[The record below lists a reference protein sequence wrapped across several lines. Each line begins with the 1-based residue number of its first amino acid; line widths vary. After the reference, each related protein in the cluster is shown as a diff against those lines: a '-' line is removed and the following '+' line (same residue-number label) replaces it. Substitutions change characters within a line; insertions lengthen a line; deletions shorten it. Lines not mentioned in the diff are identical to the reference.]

1 MEGLDFSNKYVFPV
15 HIGGEEFYITQ
26 SIISTWIVM
35 AALIIFA
42 LVVRFSISCFKQ
54 VPKGFQNVVEII
66 GEVVN
71 TFTIS
76 TMGERNKRFAAFY
89 GSVFLFL
96 LFSNLWGLLG
106 MRPPTSDLATTFGL
120 ALMTFVMVQYYGI
133 KTGGIKNYIKGFFEP
148 LPFLLPLNV
157 IGELATPVSLSFR
170 LFGNIVAGVIIMGLI
185 YAALP
190 GLTKIGVPA
199 VLHVYFDVFSGA
211 LQAFIF
217 VMLSMIFVSNA
228 IQE

>member
-1 MEGLDFSNKYVFPV
+1 LEGLDFSNKYVLPV

-35 AALIIFA
+35 LVLIILA
-42 LVVRFSISCFKQ
+42 LVVRFYISRFKAI
-54 VPKGFQNVVEII
+54 PKGFQNVIELIV
-66 GEVVN
+66 EVVN
-71 TFTIS
+71 SFTIS
-76 TMGERNKRFAAFY
+76 TMGERNKRFASFY
-89 GSVFLFL
+89 GSVFLFI

-106 MRPPTSDLATTFGL
+106 MRPPTSDLSTTFAM
-120 ALMTFVMVQYYGI
+120 ALMTFLMVQYYGI
-133 KTGGIKNYIKGFFEP
+133 KTGGIKNYLKGFLDP

-157 IGELATPVSLSFR
+157 IGELANPVSLSFR
-170 LFGNIVAGVIIMGLI
+170 LFGNIVGGVIIMGLI

-190 GLTKIGVPA
+190 GLLQIGIPA
-199 VLHVYFDVFSGA
+199 VLHVYFDVFSGV

-217 VMLSMIFVSNA
+217 VMLSMIFVSGA

>member
-35 AALIIFA
+35 ATLIIFA
-42 LVVRFSISCFKQ
+42 LVVRFSISRFKQ

-148 LPFLLPLNV
+148 LPCLLPLNV